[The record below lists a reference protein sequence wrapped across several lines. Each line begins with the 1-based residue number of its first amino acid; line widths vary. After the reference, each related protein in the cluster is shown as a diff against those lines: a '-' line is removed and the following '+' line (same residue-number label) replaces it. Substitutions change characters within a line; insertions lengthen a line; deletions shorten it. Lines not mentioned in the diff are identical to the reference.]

1 MHAYLVVGQNQNL
14 VSAEIDVLIKS
25 LGARRLDYELS
36 TIDDVRQLN
45 KSVSLS
51 LGEPTAIVGLNFH
64 LSSIPAQ
71 NAFLKSLEEPVSNL
85 FYILS
90 SSSID
95 LVSETIAS
103 RCSVIEISQTEK
115 VDVEVVDL
123 AEAFLTKMTIGERLV
138 SLSKIKSRDDAL
150 LFVQNLI
157 VGGHQI
163 MIQEQKY
170 ERSMEAAIK
179 TLRAIRLNG
188 NVSLQLTNLAIIA

>member
-36 TIDDVRQLN
+36 TIDDVRQLK

-51 LGEPTAIVGLNFH
+51 LGEPTAIVGL
-64 LSSIPAQ
+64 IPAQ

>member
-1 MHAYLVVGQNQNL
+1 
-14 VSAEIDVLIKS
+14 
-25 LGARRLDYELS
+25 
-36 TIDDVRQLN
+36 
-45 KSVSLS
+45 
-51 LGEPTAIVGLNFH
+51 
-64 LSSIPAQ
+64 
-71 NAFLKSLEEPVSNL
+71 
-85 FYILS
+85 
-90 SSSID
+90 
-95 LVSETIAS
+95 
-103 RCSVIEISQTEK
+103 
-115 VDVEVVDL
+115 
-123 AEAFLTKMTIGERLV
+123 MTIGERLV